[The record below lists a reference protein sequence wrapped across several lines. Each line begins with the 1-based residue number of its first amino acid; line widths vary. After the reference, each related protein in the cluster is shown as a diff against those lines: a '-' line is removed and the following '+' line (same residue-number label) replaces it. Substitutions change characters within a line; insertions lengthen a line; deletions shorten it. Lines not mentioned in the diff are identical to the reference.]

1 MCILFLLGGV
11 FYNIS
16 YFKLFDNIVQVF
28 CPYWL
33 FCFTYNI
40 DYQERSIE
48 LSY

>member
-11 FYNIS
+11 FYNS
-16 YFKLFDNIVQVF
+16 YFKLFDDIVQVF

-33 FCFTYNI
+33 FCITYNI